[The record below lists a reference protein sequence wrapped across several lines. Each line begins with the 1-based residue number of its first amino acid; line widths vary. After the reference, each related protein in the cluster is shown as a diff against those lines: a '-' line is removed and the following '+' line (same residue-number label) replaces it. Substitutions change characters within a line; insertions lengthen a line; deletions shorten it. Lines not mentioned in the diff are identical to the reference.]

1 MSHHGEPTRVIVF
14 ALFANL
20 GIALSKFAGAF
31 FSGSSAM
38 LSEAIHSLV
47 DTINQVLLLFGSK
60 RAARPPTEKHPLGF
74 GAESFFWSFMV
85 AILLFSLGGM
95 FAIYEGF
102 HKLHS
107 TEALKTPWLSLAI
120 LIVSLVLESL
130 SFRACLAEIRAGNPH
145 GSLWRWFKKTT
156 SAELLVVF
164 TEDLAALLGLIIATF
179 ALFLSWMT
187 NDPKWDALGSIS
199 VGLILVA
206 VAILLSIEIR
216 SLMIGESP
224 SQDYR
229 SFVEMKAK
237 EKFPDGQVLR
247 FIALQL
253 GGNRVLLTYKIH
265 PGSITDV
272 AVLIAR
278 INELE
283 YEVRT
288 HFPEIAWQF
297 VEPDYEA

>member
-1 MSHHGEPTRVIVF
+1 MSHTGESTRVIVF
-14 ALFANL
+14 ALLANL
-20 GIALSKFAGAF
+20 GIALSKFVGAF
-31 FSGSSAM
+31 FSGSSSM
-38 LSEAIHSLV
+38 FSEAIHSLV
-47 DTINQVLLLFGSK
+47 DTTNQVLLLLGSK
-60 RAARPPTEKHPLGF
+60 RASRPPTEKHPLGF

-95 FAIYEGF
+95 VAIYEGI
-102 HKLHS
+102 HKFHS
-107 TEALKTPWLSLAI
+107 TEALKNPWLSLGI

-130 SFRACLAEIRAGNPH
+130 SFRACLKEIRAGNSY
-145 GSLWRWFKKTT
+145 GSLWKWFKKTT

-164 TEDLAALLGLIIATF
+164 TEDLAALLGLIVATL
-179 ALFLSWMT
+179 ALFLSWST

-216 SLMIGESP
+216 SLIIGESP
-224 SQDYR
+224 SRDYR
-229 SFVEMKAK
+229 TFVVEKAR
-237 EKFPDGQVLR
+237 EKFPDGRVLR

-265 PGSITDV
+265 PGTITDV
-272 AVLIAR
+272 SNLILR

-283 YEVRT
+283 SEVRAQ
-288 HFPEIAWQF
+288 FPEIAWQF

>member
-1 MSHHGEPTRVIVF
+1 MSHQGESTRVIVF

-20 GIALSKFAGAF
+20 GIAFSKFIGAF

-47 DTINQVLLLFGSK
+47 DTTNQVLLLFGSK

-95 FAIYEGF
+95 VAIYEGI
-102 HKLHS
+102 HKYHS
-107 TEALKTPWLSLAI
+107 TEALKNPWLSLVI

-130 SFRACLAEIRAGNPH
+130 SFRACLTEIRSANP
-145 GSLWRWFKKTT
+145 GVPLWRWFKKTT

-164 TEDLAALLGLIIATF
+164 TEDLAALLGLIVATL

-206 VAILLSIEIR
+206 VAVLLSIEIR

-224 SQDYR
+224 SRDYR
-229 SFVEMKAK
+229 SFVSEKAK
-237 EKFPDGQVLR
+237 EKFPDGQILR

-253 GGNRVLLTYKIH
+253 GGNRVLLTYKVH

-283 YEVRT
+283 LEVRT
-288 HFPEIAWQF
+288 QFPEIAWQF